1 MEYSLLLRRSAVT
14 FLAVGI
20 GAATTVYF
28 FNDWFHAVALPSMG
42 FTAPMGDAVGTLI
55 IVAAS
60 YLVQRLLSLAF
71 YRDWLYGIQQREH
84 DGSERSASVVQVVD
98 QVAEEL
104 KGVENFNDVV
114 KGQLE
119 TIIQETESA
128 AFDITSRLQVIDE
141 VVSHLSS
148 FVEKSTEQADQ
159 LATESQSRI
168 AVNRE
173 MIATMDSYIQDRL
186 SCTEHEKHRIETV
199 VEEAKSLSSLVNL
212 IRSISKQ
219 TNLLALNAAIEAARA
234 GEAGRGFAVVADEVR
249 KLSAETDQAVTQIN
263 QGIQK
268 VADSISAQFQDK
280 LADDSVEAE
289 RATLKIFSMQL
300 SELGDSY
307 LKATEYSTS
316 VVMTVHESS
325 HKLADMFM
333 NALASVQFQD
343 VTRQQI
349 EVVINALD
357 RLSSHSKMLSEHLTS
372 LDDPNHSSF
381 TPLSEHLDQIYSS
394 YVMSSQRLSHDAA
407 TGVSRSSSDGGGP
420 KVELF

>member
-1 MEYSLLLRRSAVT
+1 MEYSLLLRRSALT
-14 FLAVGI
+14 FVIVAI

-28 FNDWFHAVALPSMG
+28 FNGWFHAVALPSVG
-42 FTAPMGDAVGTLI
+42 LTAPFGDAIGTLV
-55 IVAAS
+55 IVAAT
-60 YLVQRLLSLAF
+60 YLAQRLLSLAF
-71 YRDWLYGIQQREH
+71 YRDWLYGIQQQEH
-84 DGSERSASVVQVVD
+84 DGSERSASMVQVVD

-104 KGVENFNDVV
+104 NGVEKFNDVV
-114 KGQLE
+114 KGQLQ
-119 TIIQETESA
+119 TITQETESA

-141 VVSHLSS
+141 VVSRLSG
-148 FVEKSTEQADQ
+148 FVEESTEQADQ

-173 MIATMDSYIQDRL
+173 MIATMDSYVQERIAT
-186 SCTEHEKHRIETV
+186 TEQEKNRIEMV

-249 KLSAETDQAVTQIN
+249 KLSAETDLAVTQIN

-268 VADSISAQFQDK
+268 VADSISTQFQDK

-289 RATLKIFSMQL
+289 RATLKVFSMQL

-357 RLSSHSKMLSEHLTS
+357 RLSSHSKMLAEHLVS
-372 LDDPNHSSF
+372 LDDPNHNTI

-407 TGVSRSSSDGGGP
+407 TGVSRAGSDGGGP

>member
-1 MEYSLLLRRSAVT
+1 MEYSLLLRRSTVT
-14 FLAVGI
+14 FLVVAL
-20 GAATTVYF
+20 GAATTDYF
-28 FNDWFHAVALPSMG
+28 FNDWFHAVALPKLG
-42 FTAPMGDAVGTLI
+42 LTAPLGDAVGTLI
-55 IVAAS
+55 IVAAA
-60 YLVQRLLSLAF
+60 YLAQRLLSLAF

-84 DGSERSASVVQVVD
+84 DGTQRSASVVQVVD

-104 KGVENFNDVV
+104 QGVEKFNDVV
-114 KGQLE
+114 KGQLQ

-128 AFDITSRLQVIDE
+128 AFDITSRLQTIDE
-141 VVSHLSS
+141 VVSSLSG
-148 FVEKSTEQADQ
+148 FVEESTEQADQ
-159 LATESQSRI
+159 LATESQARI
-168 AVNRE
+168 AVNRD
-173 MIATMDSYIQDRL
+173 MISTMDSYIQDRI
-186 SCTEHEKHRIETV
+186 SSTEQEKHRIETV

-263 QGIQK
+263 QGIQR
-268 VADSISAQFQDK
+268 VADSISTQFQDK

-289 RATLKIFSMQL
+289 RATLKVFSQQL

-357 RLSSHSKMLSEHLTS
+357 RLSGHSKMLAEHLAS
-372 LDDPNHSSF
+372 LDDPNHSAI

-407 TGVSRSSSDGGGP
+407 TGVSRTGSNEGGP